1 MLRVGND
8 IVDLSHPHA
17 KGKSRDI
24 RFLKRVFLPEEEGC
38 ILADTQPDAMLWAL
52 WTGKEAAY
60 KTLQK
65 DHPDISSAPRR
76 YRVTLDGQDARD
88 RERRASCPQEG
99 VFSGIV
105 DTPRGTISLHTLIAL
120 DYVHSVALPFPY
132 SATADRVFLKVEQ
145 LRPAEQ
151 PSASYESFYVRD
163 AAIRQLAGYFCGS
176 IQDIEIRRNRGLRG
190 LGPPH
195 VYFQGQPASIDISLS
210 HDGAFAAYAFTL
222 LS

>member
-1 MLRVGND
+1 
-8 IVDLSHPHA
+8 
-17 KGKSRDI
+17 
-24 RFLKRVFLPEEEGC
+24 
-38 ILADTQPDAMLWAL
+38 MLWAL

-65 DHPDISSAPRR
+65 DHADISSAPRR
-76 YRVTLDGQDARD
+76 YRVTLDGQEAMD
-88 RERRASCPQEG
+88 RERPAACPQEM

-105 DTPRGTISLHTLIAL
+105 DTPRGTISLHTLMAL
-120 DYVHSVALPFPY
+120 DYVHSVALSFPY

-145 LRPAEQ
+145 FRPSEQ
-151 PSASYESFYVRD
+151 PYASYESFYVRN
-163 AAIRQLAGYFCGS
+163 AAIRQLTGYFGGS
-176 IQDIEIRRNRGLRG
+176 IEDIEIRRNKGLRG

-195 VYFQGQPASIDISLS
+195 VYFQGLPASIDISLS

>member
-38 ILADTQPDAMLWAL
+38 ILADARPDAMLWAF

-76 YRVTLDGQDARD
+76 YRVILDGRDARD

-105 DTPRGTISLHTLIAL
+105 DTPRGTISLHTLMAL

-132 SATADRVFLKVEQ
+132 SATADRVFLHVEQ
-145 LRPAEQ
+145 LRPLEQ
-151 PSASYESFYVRD
+151 PSALYESFYVRD
-163 AAIRQLAGYFCGS
+163 AAIRQLAGYFSGS

-195 VYFQGQPASIDISLS
+195 VYFQGQHASIDISLS
-210 HDGAFAAYAFTL
+210 HDGVYAAYAFTL

>member
-38 ILADTQPDAMLWAL
+38 ILAYARPDAMLWAL

-65 DHPDISSAPRR
+65 DNPDISSAPRR
-76 YRVTLDGQDARD
+76 YRVALDGQDAID
-88 RERRASCPQEG
+88 REQRTPCLQER

-105 DTPRGTISLHTLIAL
+105 DTPRGTISLHTLMKL

-145 LRPAEQ
+145 LRPLEQ
-151 PSASYESFYVRD
+151 PSVSYESLYVRD
-163 AAIRQLAGYFCGS
+163 AAIRELAGYFSGG
-176 IQDIEIRRNRGLRG
+176 IQDIEIRRNGGLRG
-190 LGPPH
+190 LGPPQ